1 MAPEGPQFSRFIGTL
16 TLRHLIPNIEYQRIN
31 GKNWTDLILSNFKIL
46 IFKSVLLL
54 LDRFWTHLN
63 TCPRICFAKSLQK
76 NCLYIQGKLQT
87 NPSVRTGLKI
97 FIVWPYGFE
106 NLGFLKNVQGCN
118 EVKNSMSHL
127 QVPRLMAWT
136 TKSPIQGNH
145 RVPSGRRALLGSVQ
159 SVMIA
164 AILCLGKIWLYL
176 TSFFCLLYFR
186 I

>member
-1 MAPEGPQFSRFIGTL
+1 M
-16 TLRHLIPNIEYQRIN
+16 
-31 GKNWTDLILSNFKIL
+31 SNFKIL

-76 NCLYIQGKLQT
+76 NCLYIQGKLQR

-97 FIVWPYGFE
+97 FIFWPYGFE
-106 NLGFLKNVQGCN
+106 NLEFLKNIHRGAV
-118 EVKNSMSHL
+118 SLL

-145 RVPSGRRALLGSVQ
+145 RVPSGCRALLGSVQ